1 MLLNVEKGIRGSI
14 SHLIFRYAKANNKY
28 MKDYDRNKESSYLQN
43 WDINDLYAWS
53 MLQKLPVRNLERIE
67 DTSQSNE
74 DFIKNYNKKSK
85 KGYFPEIDVT
95 YTEKLHQLHD
105 LPFLSEKN
113 EDCKSQKAC
122 R

>member
-14 SHLIFRYAKANNKY
+14 SHLICRYAKANNKY
-28 MKDYDRNKESSYLQN
+28 MEECDRNKESSYLQN

-53 MLQKLPVRNLERIE
+53 MLQKLPVKNLERIE